1 MERYSKR
8 ESPGSSVEEHCPSK
22 TPVVGS
28 NPSQGVG
35 CLCSHTKQQQQQ
47 YKMANLSIVDRA
59 ARISNK
65 SPRGAK
71 LLLKLSEASTGT
83 EVQSALD
90 EFDLAFGVQTPSV

>member
-1 MERYSKR
+1 MGRYYSH

-35 CLCSHTKQQQQQ
+35 CLCSHTKQQQ

-71 LLLKLSEASTGT
+71 LLLKLSEASTST

>member
-28 NPSQGVG
+28 NPPQGVG
-35 CLCSHTKQQQQQ
+35 CLCSHTKQQQQ
-47 YKMANLSIVDRA
+47 YKMANLSLVDRA

-71 LLLKLSEASTGT
+71 LLLKLSEAITGT
-83 EVQSALD
+83 EVQRALD